1 MKHLYVT
8 STHQS
13 GRLTSKVYLAKT
25 IKEVVNLWLLDSG
38 LDKASKV
45 SSQITLNIF
54 PQTETLIIASGLT
67 GSSAQMEVSI
77 NPAIQI

>member
-1 MKHLYVT
+1 
-8 STHQS
+8 
-13 GRLTSKVYLAKT
+13 LAKT